1 MVKTA
6 LLALSTCLFVGSALA
21 HEHGAH
27 APAKSDFAKKWQTRL
42 EQAPRLAVAASFDAN
57 GRLWLARAVGQH
69 LQVSHSDDAGQS
81 FSTPVTANTTPE
93 LIAADGESRPQIA
106 VVGQKVYLNWTQ
118 ALPQPFAGH
127 IRFSVSHDGGQG
139 FSTPITVNDNQ
150 EAITHRF
157 NAMLADEKSVT
168 IAWIDKR
175 DGNGKADY
183 RGAAI
188 YTAQSHDG
196 GLTFA
201 ANRKLADH
209 SCECC
214 RLGMANDKDGTPL
227 IFWRQIFG
235 RNIRDFAL
243 ARLNEPLQRASED
256 GWAIDACPH
265 HGGALAVDRNAVRHL
280 AWFTGAEK
288 SPGLHYRRIDGKAM
302 SKPMPFGNLDAQAGH
317 PAIATQGTD
326 VHLVWREFDGK
337 QNRIVGMRSGN
348 QGKTWSAPGELART
362 EGAADDPLLIQG
374 RGAIWLVWNT
384 ADHALTVKQ
393 VSR

>member
-1 MVKTA
+1 MNVL
-6 LLALSTCLFVGSALA
+6 LLALGACLFSSVTLADEHAAHSTTQSNSARKWLA
-21 HEHGAH
+21 R
-27 APAKSDFAKKWQTRL
+27 Q
-42 EQAPRLAVAASFDAN
+42 EQAPHLAVAASFDDH
-57 GRLWLARAVGQH
+57 GRLWLARAVGRH
-69 LQVSHSDDAGQS
+69 LQISHSDDAGEN
-81 FSTPVTANTTPE
+81 FSSPVTVNQVPE
-93 LIAADGESRPQIA
+93 LIAADGQSRPQIA
-106 VVGQKVYLNWTQ
+106 VVGQKIYLNWTQ
-118 ALPQPFAGH
+118 VLPEPFAGH
-127 IRFSVSHDGGQG
+127 IRFAVSNNAGQS
-139 FSTPITVNDNQ
+139 FSPPVTVNDNQ

-157 NAMLADEKSVT
+157 NAMLADAKNIT

-175 DGNGKADY
+175 DGSGKADY

-196 GLTFA
+196 GQTFT
-201 ANRKLADH
+201 ANRKQADH

-214 RLGMANDKDGTPL
+214 RLGMASDKDGTAL

-243 ARLNEPLQRASED
+243 ARLDEPLMRATED

-265 HGGALAVDRNAVRHL
+265 HGGTLAVDRDAIRHL

-288 SPGLHYRRIDGKAM
+288 SPGLYYRRIDGKTP
-302 SKPMPFGNLDAQAGH
+302 SKPMPFGSIDAQASH
-317 PAIATQGTD
+317 PAIATQNGN

-337 QNRIVGMRSGN
+337 HTRILGMYSTN
-348 QGKTWSAPGELART
+348 QGKAWSAPKELSST

-384 ADHALTVKQ
+384 ARQGVAVKQ
-393 VSR
+393 VSP

>member
-6 LLALSTCLFVGSALA
+6 LLALSACLFAGNAAA
-21 HEHGAH
+21 HEHAAH
-27 APAKSDFAKKWQTRL
+27 APGKSDFAQKWQARL
-42 EQAPRLAVAASFDAN
+42 EQAPRLAVAASFDAK

-69 LQVSHSDDAGQS
+69 LQVSYSDDAGQG
-81 FSTPVTANTTPE
+81 FSAPVTVNATPE

-106 VVGQKVYLNWTQ
+106 VVGQRVYVNWTQ

-127 IRFSVSHDGGQG
+127 IRFSVSSDGGQH

-150 EAITHRF
+150 EPITHRF
-157 NAMLADEKSVT
+157 NAMLADDKNVT

-175 DGNGKADY
+175 DAKGKDDY

-188 YTAQSHDG
+188 YTAQSQDG

-214 RLGMANDKDGTPL
+214 RLGMATDQDGTPL

-243 ARLNEPLQRASED
+243 ARLNEPLQRVSED

-265 HGGALAVDRNAVRHL
+265 HGGALAVDGKAVRHL
-280 AWFTGAEK
+280 VWFTGAEN
-288 SPGLHYRRIDGKAM
+288 SPGLHYRRIDGKKM
-302 SKPMPFGNLDAQAGH
+302 SPPMPFGNLDAQAGH
-317 PAIATQGTD
+317 PALAAKGTT
-326 VHLVWREFDGK
+326 VQLVWREFDGK
-337 QNRIVGMRSGN
+337 HNRILGMRSTD
-348 QGKTWSAPGELART
+348 QGRTWSAPGELASSA
-362 EGAADDPLLIQG
+362 GAADDPLLIQG
-374 RGAIWLVWNT
+374 RDAMWLVWHT
-384 ADHALTVKQ
+384 ADLGLTVKQ
-393 VSR
+393 VSP